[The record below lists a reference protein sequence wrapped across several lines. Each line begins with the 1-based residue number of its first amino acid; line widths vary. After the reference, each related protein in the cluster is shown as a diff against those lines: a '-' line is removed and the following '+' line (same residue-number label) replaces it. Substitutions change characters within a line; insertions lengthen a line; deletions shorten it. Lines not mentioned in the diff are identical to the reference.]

1 MSLRQSKL
9 VQNSVSANPVQQVS
23 IENLVRDYASFDFG
37 EFTFYFRLFLHVMTS
52 PELLLVS
59 EDSTEMLLGKFYYF
73 TKHFNLGFASMQLKE
88 IDVHFS
94 ESLTEE

>member
-1 MSLRQSKL
+1 M
-9 VQNSVSANPVQQVS
+9 

-37 EFTFYFRLFLHVMTS
+37 EFTFDFRLLMHVMTS
-52 PELLLVS
+52 ELLLVS
-59 EDSTEMLLGKFYYF
+59 EDSTEMLIGKFYYF

-88 IDVHFS
+88 IDVHFP